1 MEEEEGEE
9 GKEKAESRMER
20 ADALPAR
27 RQRESEQLPPWVGR
41 REAQARTRNLIIKR
55 KPGWVA
61 GGHGG
66 E

>member
-41 REAQARTRNLIIKR
+41 REAQARNLIIKESL
-55 KPGWVA
+55 A
-61 GGHGG
+61 GLPVGMEGSNM
-66 E
+66 